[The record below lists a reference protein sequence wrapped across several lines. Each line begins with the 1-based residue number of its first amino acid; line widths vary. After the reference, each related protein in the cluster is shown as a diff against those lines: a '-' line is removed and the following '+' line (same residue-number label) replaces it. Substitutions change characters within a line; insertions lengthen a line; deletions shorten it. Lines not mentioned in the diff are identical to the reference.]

1 MTPDNNY
8 QISCENLQGYAMQLE
23 GETVLQAPNFPKDI
37 KAEIAMVDI
46 KRAVVIIKNLKFM
59 QNSANNRQHTRVQT
73 SVRTPVLIKY
83 AQRSSAQGDILD
95 ISVNSIAIKVG
106 KSFKDEDMLNQK
118 VKLNFSLPNEQG
130 ENGYVIMNIEAKV
143 TYIGQK
149 SDYTK
154 IVVMIENLPQP
165 YDDYLL
171 RYMYQRQK
179 ELIFEIRK
187 ATKAYN

>member
-1 MTPDNNY
+1 
-8 QISCENLQGYAMQLE
+8 
-23 GETVLQAPNFPKDI
+23 
-37 KAEIAMVDI
+37 
-46 KRAVVIIKNLKFM
+46 
-59 QNSANNRQHTRVQT
+59 
-73 SVRTPVLIKY
+73 
-83 AQRSSAQGDILD
+83 
-95 ISVNSIAIKVG
+95 
-106 KSFKDEDMLNQK
+106 
-118 VKLNFSLPNEQG
+118 
-130 ENGYVIMNIEAKV
+130 MNIEAKV